1 MTKKRKGYAT
11 QEGQAEANKRYR
23 EKNKEHRNYLSA
35 RSGAR
40 SFIRNKATLDD
51 LNELA
56 DSIQKQKGIISE

>member
-1 MTKKRKGYAT
+1 MTGKRKGYAT

-40 SFIRNKATLDD
+40 SFIRNKATIDD
-51 LNELA
+51 LAELESLIQKRKNEL
-56 DSIQKQKGIISE
+56 

>member
-35 RSGAR
+35 RSGTR
-40 SFIRNKATLDD
+40 SFIRNKASLDD

-56 DSIQKQKGIISE
+56 DLIQKQKDIISE

>member
-1 MTKKRKGYAT
+1 MTEKRKGYVT
-11 QEGQAEANKRYR
+11 KEGQVEANKRYR
-23 EKNKEHRNYLSA
+23 DKNKEHRNYLSA

-56 DSIQKQKGIISE
+56 DLIQKQKGIISE

>member
-1 MTKKRKGYAT
+1 MTEKRKGYAT

-23 EKNKEHRNYLSA
+23 EKKKVHRNYWSA

-56 DSIQKQKGIISE
+56 DLIQKQKGIISE

>member
-51 LNELA
+51 LKELA
-56 DSIQKQKGIISE
+56 DLIQKQKGIILK

>member
-1 MTKKRKGYAT
+1 MTGKRKGYAT
-11 QEGQAEANKRYR
+11 QEGQMEANKRYR

-56 DSIQKQKGIISE
+56 DLIQKQKGIISE

>member
-1 MTKKRKGYAT
+1 MTVKRKGYAT
-11 QEGQAEANKRYR
+11 QEGQKEANKRYR

-56 DSIQKQKGIISE
+56 DLIQKQKGIISE

>member
-1 MTKKRKGYAT
+1 MAEKRKGYAT

-23 EKNKEHRNYLSA
+23 EKNKKHRNYLSA
-35 RSGAR
+35 RSGSR

-56 DSIQKQKGIISE
+56 DLIQKQKGIISE